1 MLFNSLQFIC
11 VFLPIVWGIFALAC
25 WNEKR
30 LVAIAWLL
38 ASSLFFYAYWNPV
51 YLYLLAGSITGNFVI
66 GAMLSRFRSKFILGT
81 GIALNLLA
89 LGYFKYANFF
99 LDIVGG
105 FAGSGGS
112 QLDIV
117 LPLAISFFTFQQIAY
132 LVDVYQCKTL
142 ERNFIYYGSFVS
154 FFPQLI
160 AGPIVH
166 HQVLSPQLAKL
177 GTRLVS
183 SNFIAAGIA
192 LFSIGLFKKTVIAD
206 TLAVSSDQLHSA
218 ASNGIAFSFID
229 SIIGVLAFSF
239 QIYFDF
245 SGYSDMAI
253 GLGLL
258 FGVVL
263 PINFY
268 SPYKSRGF
276 AEFWRRWHI
285 TLSNFL
291 RDYIYIPLGGN
302 RNGVVVQYAAIL
314 TTMLLGGL
322 WHGAGWTFVIW
333 GGLQGCAI
341 AFSHF
346 VSNSTDLA
354 SSDRA
359 NNGRGG
365 VVWALVKPLQIVSLF
380 LAVTLLWVL
389 FRAESW
395 QGAMSIYGVLFGGDS
410 GGSLNLIADKA
421 VILMLGFA
429 AFVVWCLPN
438 SMDYIGVGRFIADL
452 RSEHR
457 GIDGAVQF
465 NNSQSSPSVLTL
477 VARWRPGALHLVVSV
492 CAFVCSLL
500 FMQTTLVQEFIYFD
514 F

>member
-11 VFLPIVWGIFALAC
+11 LFLPVVWVVFAVVCWRGAKTIAIVWL
-25 WNEKR
+25 
-30 LVAIAWLL
+30 LV
-38 ASSLFFYAYWNPV
+38 SSLFFYAYWNPV
-51 YLYLLAGSITGNFVI
+51 YLYLLAGSITGNYLF
-66 GAMLSRFRSKFILGT
+66 GLMLSRYKSPVLLGL
-81 GIALNLLA
+81 GIVLNLSA
-89 LGYFKYANFF
+89 LGYFKYTNFF
-99 LDIVGG
+99 IDVVSGLTNNN
-105 FAGSGGS
+105 AG

-132 LVDVYQCKTL
+132 LVDVYQSKTF
-142 ERNFIYYGSFVS
+142 EKSFIYYSGFVS

-166 HQVLSPQLAKL
+166 HQILAPQLSRL
-177 GTRLVS
+177 GDQLVS
-183 SNFIAAGIA
+183 SRFVAAGIA

-218 ASNGIAFSFID
+218 ASSGLAFSFTD
-229 SIIGVLAFSF
+229 SVIGVLAFSF

-258 FGVVL
+258 FGIVL
-263 PINFY
+263 PVNFY
-268 SPYKSRGF
+268 SPYKSAGF

-302 RNGVVVQYAAIL
+302 RNGVMVQYFAIMV
-314 TTMLLGGL
+314 TMLLGGL
-322 WHGAGWTFVIW
+322 WHGAGWTFVVW

-341 AFSHF
+341 ALSHF
-346 VSNSTDLA
+346 LA
-354 SSDRA
+354 SRSGLA
-359 NNGRGG
+359 KLAMTNGLTASWWRF
-365 VVWALVKPLQIVSLF
+365 LLIPVKVLF
-380 LAVTLLWVL
+380 LFGAITLLWVL

-395 QGAMSIYGVLFGGDS
+395 QGAMSIYSSLLGAHS
-410 GGSLNLIADKA
+410 GESLNLVADKA
-421 VILMLGFA
+421 VLIMLLFA
-429 AFVVWCLPN
+429 AFVVWGLPN
-438 SMDYIGVGRFIADL
+438 SMDYIGVGRFIASL
-452 RSEHR
+452 RADSKTDTSSTNGR
-457 GIDGAVQF
+457 DGIATA
-465 NNSQSSPSVLTL
+465 S
-477 VARWRPGALHLVVSV
+477 AIWRPSIMHLMLSV
-492 CAFVCSLL
+492 FAFICSLL